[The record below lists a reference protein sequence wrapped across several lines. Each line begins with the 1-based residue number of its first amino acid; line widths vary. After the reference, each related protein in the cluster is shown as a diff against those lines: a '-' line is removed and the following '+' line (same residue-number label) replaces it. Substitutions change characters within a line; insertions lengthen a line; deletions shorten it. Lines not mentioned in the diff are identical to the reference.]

1 MKAPGIICLLLCV
14 SVDAVKGT
22 EEFSGQMLA
31 LLFIT
36 HTAVSVVDV
45 DILSAVFCR
54 WCISNMSTFH
64 ELQHCITSSAHKYVY
79 RNTIQRPFLIDP

>member
-22 EEFSGQMLA
+22 EKFSGQMLA
-31 LLFIT
+31 LLFIA

-45 DILSAVFCR
+45 DIPSTVFC
-54 WCISNMSTFH
+54 
-64 ELQHCITSSAHKYVY
+64 
-79 RNTIQRPFLIDP
+79 